1 MKLHTISDVFELMG
15 TEIRLVGENGWS
27 SQIFKVISDNSAI
40 RHEQIFIFPPEH
52 NVFKALQRNP
62 NIIISTG
69 AKFLEILDCGEV
81 FDCGRVVASWAKV
94 EVAQNV

>member
-1 MKLHTISDVFELMG
+1 MKLHTISELAELIG
-15 TEIRLVGENGWS
+15 DEVRLTDRNGWS
-27 SQIFKVISDNSAI
+27 SPIFKVISNYSATQCE
-40 RHEQIFIFPPEH
+40 RTFVFPPEH

-62 NIIISTG
+62 NIVISTG

-94 EVAQNV
+94 EVVQND